1 MQSNFKSAAL
11 LTKLSISNYALIKSL
26 QTDFSEGLSIITG
39 ETGAGKSILLGAL
52 GLVLGNRADL
62 NNLKNSAEKCV
73 IEATF
78 SIEQLQLHSFFD
90 AEDLDYEAETIIRR
104 EILPSGKSRAFV
116 NDTPV
121 TLAVLN
127 ALRMQL
133 IDVHSQNTTA
143 QLSESAYQFQIVDA
157 LAGNSPLLQDY
168 ARQLKV
174 HKILHKEL
182 DALLQEQ
189 ADSQQAY
196 AYNSHLFQEL
206 EAASFKL
213 GEQEELEVAVEKL
226 ANVEAIKLALSES
239 VHLASDEQ
247 IGGQNT
253 LYQILTSLQKIS
265 NYAPEY
271 QAFSDRVQ
279 SLKIE
284 LEDLVFEL
292 EKANEQVDFSED
304 SIETTNE
311 RLQLLYTLQKKHA
324 ATTISELLQIQ
335 LDLADK
341 VSRVENAT
349 SILEEKQAAI
359 VKSTNA
365 LNSLCDQLHKRRK
378 AAIPKLSTQLQGVL
392 VKLGMEN
399 ATFQISLQPNADFS
413 SNGKDHLNFLFSANK
428 GIPHDVLKNVASGG
442 ELSRIMLGVKLILSK
457 YAQLPTIL
465 FDEIDTGV
473 SGEVSNKIA
482 EVMQEMGTHM
492 QVITITHL
500 PQIAAKGSSHFKVY
514 KEEVSGV
521 TTTFLK
527 KLTQEERVEEVA
539 EILGGKTMTAS
550 ALEHAKELLKI

>member
-1 MQSNFKSAAL
+1 M
-11 LTKLSISNYALIKSL
+11 LTTLSISNYALIKAL

-78 SIEQLQLHSFFD
+78 SIEALQLHSFFE

-127 ALRMQL
+127 ALKGHL

-143 QLSESAYQFQIVDA
+143 QLSETAYQFQIVDA
-157 LAGNSPLLQDY
+157 LAANTSLLQDY
-168 ARQLKV
+168 ARQLKA
-174 HKILHKEL
+174 HKSLHNDL

-189 ADSQQAY
+189 AASQQAY

-206 EAASFKL
+206 EAACFKV
-213 GEQEELEVAVEKL
+213 GEQEELELAVEKL
-226 ANVEAIKLALSES
+226 ANIEAIKLALSES

-253 LYQILTSLQKIS
+253 LYQIQTSLQKIS

-271 QAFSDRVQ
+271 QAFLDRIH

-284 LEDLVFEL
+284 LDDLVFEL
-292 EKANEQVDFSED
+292 EKANEQVDFSEG
-304 SIETTNE
+304 SIEATNE

-324 ATTISELLQIQ
+324 ATTISDLLQIQ
-335 LDLADK
+335 LDLEDK
-341 VSRVENAT
+341 VSLVENAT
-349 SILEEKQAAI
+349 TILEEKQAAI
-359 VKSTNA
+359 VKSTTA
-365 LNSLCDQLHKRRK
+365 LNNLCDQLHKRRK
-378 AAIPKLSTQLQGVL
+378 VAIPKLSKQLQDVL
-392 VKLGMEN
+392 AKLGMEN
-399 ATFQISLQPNADFS
+399 ATFQISLQPTADFAN
-413 SNGKDHLNFLFSANK
+413 NGKDHLNFLFSANK
-428 GIPHDVLKNVASGG
+428 GIPHDVLKKIASGG

-539 EILGGKTMTAS
+539 EILGGKTMTVS
-550 ALEHAKELLKI
+550 ALQHAKELLKI